1 MKQLQNGIYTFNIGE
16 KCWGEE
22 ANKNFKTLDEL
33 VKEVSENKNNHLIL
47 TNNVNENATNIQQPK
62 TDLEDNI
69 SVTKKALQDQIDIL
83 INQIINLQ
91 YQVSNLS
98 SVDEAQHAVLAGTA
112 TLAVTAATARKVEH
126 SLTIGDIV
134 FNGQEDKS
142 IAIDGEPTENSL
154 NLINSEAVYKALE
167 LKQDKATTLSGYN
180 ITDAYTKS
188 EVDTNLDGKS
198 NTDHTHD
205 DKYYTKSEVDTNLD
219 GKSNT
224 DHNHDDKYYSKSEV
238 DTNLDGKSNTD
249 HTHDD
254 KYYTKS
260 EVDVNL
266 DGKSNTDHTHD
277 DKYYTKSEVD
287 VNLDGKSNTDHTHD
301 DKYYSKS
308 EVDTNLDGK
317 SNIAHNHDDKYY
329 TNSEFATNLDAKSNT
344 DHNHDDK
351 YYTKSEVD

>member
-47 TNNVNENATNIQQPK
+47 TNNVNENATNIQQTK

-91 YQVSNLS
+91 YKVSNLS

-142 IAIDGEPTENSL
+142 IAIDGKPTENSL
-154 NLINSEAVYKALE
+154 NLINSKAVYKALE

-224 DHNHDDKYYSKSEV
+224 DHTHSDYLTGITKAMVTDALGYTPPTQDTDTTYSAGSNLSLS
-238 DTNLDGKSNTD
+238 DTTFNVLDNPSFTSIVINGFTITID
-249 HTHDD
+249 
-254 KYYTKS
+254 
-260 EVDVNL
+260 
-266 DGKSNTDHTHD
+266 
-277 DKYYTKSEVD
+277 
-287 VNLDGKSNTDHTHD
+287 
-301 DKYYSKS
+301 
-308 EVDTNLDGK
+308 
-317 SNIAHNHDDKYY
+317 
-329 TNSEFATNLDAKSNT
+329 
-344 DHNHDDK
+344 
-351 YYTKSEVD
+351 

>member
-1 MKQLQNGIYTFNIGE
+1 MVSFELFFFFFQAEDGIRDDLVTGVQTCALPIYTFNIGE

-47 TNNVNENATNIQQPK
+47 TNNVNENATNIQQTK

-69 SVTKKALQDQIDIL
+69 SVTKKALQDKIEIL

-142 IAIDGEPTENSL
+142 IASAGKPTENSL
-154 NLINSEAVYKALE
+154 NLINSKAVYKALE

-224 DHNHDDKYYSKSEV
+224 DHTHSDYLTGITKAMVTDALGYTPPTQDTDTTYSAGSNLSLS
-238 DTNLDGKSNTD
+238 DTTFNVLDNPSFTSIVINGFTITID
-249 HTHDD
+249 
-254 KYYTKS
+254 
-260 EVDVNL
+260 
-266 DGKSNTDHTHD
+266 
-277 DKYYTKSEVD
+277 
-287 VNLDGKSNTDHTHD
+287 
-301 DKYYSKS
+301 
-308 EVDTNLDGK
+308 
-317 SNIAHNHDDKYY
+317 
-329 TNSEFATNLDAKSNT
+329 
-344 DHNHDDK
+344 
-351 YYTKSEVD
+351 

>member
-47 TNNVNENATNIQQPK
+47 TNNVNENATNIQQTK

-142 IAIDGEPTENSL
+142 IAIDGKPTENSL
-154 NLINSEAVYKALE
+154 NLINSNAVYEFLE

-188 EVDTNLDGKS
+188 EVDTNLDGTS
-198 NTDHTHD
+198 NTDHNHD
-205 DKYYTKSEVDTNLD
+205 EKYYTKSEVDTNLD

-224 DHNHDDKYYSKSEV
+224 DHTHSDYLTGITKAMVTDALGYTPSTQDTDTTYSAGSNLSLS
-238 DTNLDGKSNTD
+238 DTTFNVLDNPSFTSIVINGFTITID
-249 HTHDD
+249 
-254 KYYTKS
+254 
-260 EVDVNL
+260 
-266 DGKSNTDHTHD
+266 
-277 DKYYTKSEVD
+277 
-287 VNLDGKSNTDHTHD
+287 
-301 DKYYSKS
+301 
-308 EVDTNLDGK
+308 
-317 SNIAHNHDDKYY
+317 
-329 TNSEFATNLDAKSNT
+329 
-344 DHNHDDK
+344 
-351 YYTKSEVD
+351 

>member
-1 MKQLQNGIYTFNIGE
+1 MVSFELFFFFFQAEDGIRDDLVTGVQTCALPIYTFNIGE

-205 DKYYTKSEVDTNLD
+205 DKYYTKSEVDVNLD
-219 GKSNT
+219 GKSDT
-224 DHNHDDKYYSKSEV
+224 DHNHDDKYYTKSEV

-249 HTHDD
+249 HTHSDYLTGITKAMVTD
-254 KYYTKS
+254 ALGYTPS
-260 EVDVNL
+260 TQDTDTTYSAGSNL
-266 DGKSNTDHTHD
+266 SLSDTTFN
-277 DKYYTKSEVD
+277 V
-287 VNLDGKSNTDHTHD
+287 LDNPSFTSIVINGFTITID
-301 DKYYSKS
+301 
-308 EVDTNLDGK
+308 
-317 SNIAHNHDDKYY
+317 
-329 TNSEFATNLDAKSNT
+329 
-344 DHNHDDK
+344 
-351 YYTKSEVD
+351 